1 MKKESWNDSML
12 NANSVSSLNL
22 TLNES
27 QIELLSRYESLF
39 KERNSQ
45 LNLISKNDEKYL
57 FEKHI
62 FDSLAFNL
70 IEKSEGTLLDIGTGG
85 GFPSVIL
92 AMIYPNLKIDAID
105 SIKKKVNAIEH
116 FKTELGLTNL
126 NPICDRV
133 ENINTKYDF
142 VVSRAVTSLDKL
154 LELSIPKVKKG
165 GYLIAYKSK
174 KYLEELQQAQSVIKK
189 YSLSTPQII
198 SYKLPL
204 EEVYERYL
212 VIFKL

>member
-1 MKKESWNDSML
+1 
-12 NANSVSSLNL
+12 
-22 TLNES
+22 
-27 QIELLSRYESLF
+27 
-39 KERNSQ
+39 
-45 LNLISKNDEKYL
+45 
-57 FEKHI
+57 
-62 FDSLAFNL
+62 
-70 IEKSEGTLLDIGTGG
+70 
-85 GFPSVIL
+85 
-92 AMIYPNLKIDAID
+92 
-105 SIKKKVNAIEH
+105 KKKINAVEH
-116 FKTELGLTNL
+116 FKTALNLSNL

>member
-1 MKKESWNDSML
+1 ML

-70 IEKSEGTLLDIGTGG
+70 IEKSEGTLLDLGTGG

-105 SIKKKVNAIEH
+105 SIKKKINAVEH
-116 FKTELGLTNL
+116 FKTALNLSNL

>member
-1 MKKESWNDSML
+1 ML

-105 SIKKKVNAIEH
+105 SIKKKINAVEH
-116 FKTELGLTNL
+116 FKTALNLSNL

>member
-1 MKKESWNDSML
+1 ML